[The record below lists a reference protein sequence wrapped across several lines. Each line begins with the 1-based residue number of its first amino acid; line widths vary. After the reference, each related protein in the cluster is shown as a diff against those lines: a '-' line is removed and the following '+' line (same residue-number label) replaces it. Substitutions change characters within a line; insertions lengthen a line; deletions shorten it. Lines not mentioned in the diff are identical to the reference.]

1 MPSDIDA
8 FFAGHAADDGYYGP
22 VRDRYKRPMLIP
34 TAEYPGLTPEQ
45 RVLAAQGNFRAP
57 YTRASSMSNY
67 IADFEALHKWQR
79 RRLAKGL
86 GSREDLCAMA
96 ASLPLFHN
104 DSKADKL
111 TNSRLDEII
120 DLAMEI
126 GQVHEQANWG
136 TAIHQFT
143 EPDKRTGPVPVR
155 MKDDVNAFYS
165 EIERLGIKILK
176 TEVFTAHDKHK
187 AAGTVDHE
195 LWVPGY
201 GKILGDKKTG
211 DLKPLE
217 YAVQMVE
224 YRDGDIYDWE
234 NDTRSQ
240 WDDDLN
246 ADFALV
252 LDIPAGKGKL
262 EIHELDLTWGRKM
275 AQLASDVRDG
285 HQASRFNIR
294 KRINDEIAEHLEAG
308 KAETL
313 SMIDSAT
320 TRDEM
325 VAIRDLR
332 WEWWGNDFDA
342 VCKAR
347 LEHLKVSA

>member
-1 MPSDIDA
+1 MPTDLDA
-8 FFAGHAADDGYYGP
+8 FFAGTDDDGYYGP
-22 VRDRYKRPMLIP
+22 PRDRYKRPMLIP

-96 ASLPLFHN
+96 ASLPLFFN
-104 DSKADKL
+104 DSKKDKL

-143 EPDKRTGPVPVR
+143 EPENQTGPVPER
-155 MKDDVNAFYS
+155 MKDDVAAFYS
-165 EIERLGIKILK
+165 EIERLGIKVLD
-176 TEVFTAHDKHK
+176 TEIFTAHDRHK
-187 AAGTVDHE
+187 AAGTVDHM

-224 YRDGDIYDWE
+224 YRDGEIYDWE
-234 NDTRSQ
+234 DDSRIP
-240 WDDDLN
+240 WPDDLN

-252 LDIPAGKGKL
+252 LDLPAGKGKL

-294 KRINDEIAEHLEAG
+294 KSVNDEILDSLMRG
-308 KAETL
+308 KTETED
-313 SMIDSAT
+313 MIASAT
-320 TRDEM
+320 TRDEL
-325 VAIRDLR
+325 VAIRSLR
-332 WEWWGNDFDA
+332 WEWWGPEFDEA
-342 VCKAR
+342 AKAR
-347 LEHLKVSA
+347 LESLQTSV

>member
-1 MPSDIDA
+1 MPDQNHDA
-8 FFAGHAADDGYYGP
+8 FFGGEDDYGP
-22 VRDRYKRPMLIP
+22 PRDRWKRPLLIP

-45 RVLAAQGNFRAP
+45 RVLATQGAFRAP
-57 YTRASSMSNY
+57 YTRASSMANY

-104 DSKADKL
+104 DREKDRL
-111 TNSRLDEII
+111 TNARLDEII

-143 EPDKRTGPVPVR
+143 EPDKQTGPVPAR
-155 MKDDVNAFYS
+155 MVDDVQAFYD
-165 EIERLGIKILK
+165 ECARLGIKILD
-176 TEVFTAHDKHK
+176 TEIFTAHDRHK
-187 AAGTVDHE
+187 SAGTVDHL

-217 YAVQMVE
+217 FGVQIAE

-234 NDTRSQ
+234 TDTRTQ
-240 WDDDLN
+240 WDDDVN

-252 LDIPAGKGKL
+252 LDIQPGSGKL
-262 EIHELDLTWGRKM
+262 AIHELDLNYGRRM
-275 AQLASDVRDG
+275 ADLAAEVRDG
-285 HQASRFNIR
+285 HQASRLNVR
-294 KRINDEIAEHLEAG
+294 KNVNDEILEHLMVG
-308 KAETL
+308 KTETVE
-313 SMIDSAT
+313 MIESAT

-325 VAIRDLR
+325 LAIREMR
-332 WEWWGNDFDA
+332 WEFWGDDFDA

-347 LEHLKVSA
+347 LESLAS

>member
-1 MPSDIDA
+1 MTDQHEINS
-8 FFAGHAADDGYYGP
+8 FFANGEDDGYWGP
-22 VRDRYKRPMLIP
+22 PRDRYKRPMLIP
-34 TAEYPGLTPEQ
+34 TAEYPGLTADQ
-45 RVLAAQGNFRAP
+45 RVAAKQGLLRVP

-86 GSREDLCAMA
+86 GSREDLAAMA
-96 ASLPLFHN
+96 ASLPLFAN
-104 DSKADKL
+104 DAKKDKL

-143 EPDKRTGPVPVR
+143 EPDKQTGPVPAR
-155 MKDDVNAFYS
+155 MVDDVAAFYS
-165 EIERLGIKILK
+165 EIKRLGIKILA
-176 TEVFTAHDKHK
+176 TEVFTAHDRHK
-187 AAGTVDHE
+187 CSGTVDHM

-211 DLKPLE
+211 DTKPLE
-217 YAVQMVE
+217 YAVQMAE
-224 YRDGDIYDWE
+224 YRDGDLYDWE

-240 WDDDLN
+240 WPEDLN

-262 EIHELDLTWGRKM
+262 QIHELDLRWGRKM
-275 AQLASDVRDG
+275 ADLASDVRDG

-294 KRINDEIAEHLEAG
+294 KSVNDEILAHRDAMTSDLQDLILRCE
-308 KAETL
+308 
-313 SMIDSAT
+313 
-320 TRDEM
+320 TRDEILALRTANLEAWTPTLDEICAAQVSTL
-325 VAIRDLR
+325 VA
-332 WEWWGNDFDA
+332 
-342 VCKAR
+342 
-347 LEHLKVSA
+347 S